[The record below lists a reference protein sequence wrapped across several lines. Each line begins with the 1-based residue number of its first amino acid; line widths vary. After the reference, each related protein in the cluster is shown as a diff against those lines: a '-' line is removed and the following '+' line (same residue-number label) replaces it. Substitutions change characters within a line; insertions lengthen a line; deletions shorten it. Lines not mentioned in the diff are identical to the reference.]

1 MLTNLKKSI
10 KILVKIPCRT
20 MFTLSKNR
28 TNMVNLSRG
37 RNFAT
42 YYNGTIVPQKSTLN
56 MNKINMATHWKHPML
71 FAKICPNCKKIQCN
85 NLKQTFCKY
94 HPKTNKK
101 FLENKVQ
108 TMKKSIFIGTTT
120 HGTPKLNS
128 FEKKN

>member
-1 MLTNLKKSI
+1 MLTNLKKST

-56 MNKINMATHWKHPML
+56 MNKINL
-71 FAKICPNCKKIQCN
+71 
-85 NLKQTFCKY
+85 LKFVLIV
-94 HPKTNKK
+94 KK
-101 FLENKVQ
+101 FNV
-108 TMKKSIFIGTTT
+108 II
-120 HGTPKLNS
+120 
-128 FEKKN
+128 